1 MGALRS
7 SVRRFWGPDQGF
19 RSVFRTFW
27 RRWER
32 FRTQNGA
39 SMCAS
44 SAHRDP
50 AYVRSRGVPSV
61 QSLSVPTNIRPVPSK
76 RPSAAQRARADVA
89 CGPCERTRTARS
101 PARIARRSSGP
112 LEMLL
117 DRPRTARAVHLKR
130 PQNLPI
136 PLRNTFETPKRPSK
150 RPRNA
155 CWNPQKSAM
164 RSSRRQTTRV
174 CALSGGCSPANQAAH
189 QPHTGHM
196 TAATDRSRQE
206 TLHAALSRPRDAS
219 STRAFG

>member
-1 MGALRS
+1 M
-7 SVRRFWGPDQGF
+7 
-19 RSVFRTFW
+19 
-27 RRWER
+27 
-32 FRTQNGA
+32 GA

-61 QSLSVPTNIRPVPSK
+61 QSLSVPTNIRPVPST
-76 RPSAAQRARADVA
+76 RPSAGPRARADVA

-101 PARIARRSSGP
+101 PARIARRSSGR

-130 PQNLPI
+130 PLNLPI

-155 CWNPQKSAM
+155 CWNPQKA
-164 RSSRRQTTRV
+164 
-174 CALSGGCSPANQAAH
+174 
-189 QPHTGHM
+189 
-196 TAATDRSRQE
+196 
-206 TLHAALSRPRDAS
+206 RDAIVPAPDNAACVRY
-219 STRAFG
+219 RAVAAPPTKRLTGLTPDT